1 MGGTSGF
8 GGSVRGRIPVVAAG
22 LWILYGE
29 GGTRTCGFGL
39 EECAA
44 GRTES
49 FAFFPF
55 AGALTLLDESPF
67 FACLVFLDGSPFVG
81 SLTSLLDSPFLL
93 FKADSERLVG
103 GWDVTSVKYVPCRL
117 HHLGPHS
124 QLFGR

>member
-1 MGGTSGF
+1 M
-8 GGSVRGRIPVVAAG
+8 RGLFPVVAAG

-55 AGALTLLDESPF
+55 AGAFPF
-67 FACLVFLDGSPFVG
+67 
-81 SLTSLLDSPFLL
+81 PFLIEGVSPSIGSSSS
-93 FKADSERLVG
+93 DSWFDITIVHDLVWYIFER
-103 GWDVTSVKYVPCRL
+103 R
-117 HHLGPHS
+117 
-124 QLFGR
+124 